1 MPQDSDWTTRGLD
14 YEPPQID
21 TSTAH
26 AARVYDYILGGKDNY
41 LPDREAG
48 EQLIRAEPSVQV
60 SVRQNR
66 LFLHRLTRYLAAEAG
81 ISQFL
86 DIGTGIPTSPNVHEI
101 AQQSNPA
108 ARVVYDNDP
117 IVLAHARALLTSSP
131 QGRVAYVHADMRRR
145 NGAGHT
151 DLTATLDLSRPT
163 ALLMLSTL
171 HLITDPVEARELLG
185 RYLAALVPGSYLAL
199 SVATTDSYSQA
210 TGMMQSVLR
219 SHGIP
224 VLQRTR
230 ARSITE
236 LFDGLELADPGV
248 VLVSQ
253 WRPDAGTVQAADAQV
268 GLYCGASRSN
278 DERAGTRETGNR
290 PSQSHGGPA
299 AMRTLTKDQRRE
311 I

>member
-41 LPDREAG
+41 LADREAG
-48 EQLIRAEPSVQV
+48 DQLIRAEPSVQV

-86 DIGTGIPTSPNVHEI
+86 DVGTGIPTSPNVHEI
-101 AQQSNPA
+101 AQQAVPA
-108 ARVVYDNDP
+108 ARVVYVDNDP

-131 QGRVAYVHADMRRR
+131 QGQVAYIPADMRD
-145 NGAGHT
+145 AAAVLAAPE
-151 DLTATLDLSRPT
+151 LTATLDLTRPA
-163 ALLMLSTL
+163 ALLLLSTL
-171 HLITDPVEARELLG
+171 HLVTDPVEARELLG
-185 RYLAALVPGSYLAL
+185 RYVAALAPGSYVAL
-199 SVATTDSYSQA
+199 SVATVDSYSAA
-210 TGMMQSVLR
+210 TGDEMKSVLR

-230 ARSITE
+230 AEVTT
-236 LFDGLELADPGV
+236 LFDGLELVDPGV

-253 WRPDAGTVQAADAQV
+253 WRPDADTLPPAGTQV
-268 GLYCGASRSN
+268 GLYCGVAVKR
-278 DERAGTRETGNR
+278 
-290 PSQSHGGPA
+290 
-299 AMRTLTKDQRRE
+299 
-311 I
+311 

>member
-1 MPQDSDWTTRGLD
+1 MPQDSDWTTRDLD

-101 AQQSNPA
+101 AQQAIPA
-108 ARVVYDNDP
+108 ARVVYVDNDP

-131 QGRVAYVHADMRRR
+131 QGQVAYLPADMRD
-145 NGAGHT
+145 AAAILT
-151 DLTATLDLSRPT
+151 APELTATLDLTRPA

-171 HLITDPVEARELLG
+171 HLVTDPVEARELLG
-185 RYLAALVPGSYLAL
+185 RYVAALAPGSYVAL
-199 SVATTDSYSQA
+199 SVSTVDSYSAA
-210 TGMMQSVLR
+210 TGDEMKSVLR

-230 ARSITE
+230 AEVTE
-236 LFDGLELADPGV
+236 LFDGLELIDPGV

-253 WRPDAGTVQAADAQV
+253 WRPDADTAPPAGAQV
-268 GLYCGASRSN
+268 GLYCGVAVKR
-278 DERAGTRETGNR
+278 
-290 PSQSHGGPA
+290 
-299 AMRTLTKDQRRE
+299 
-311 I
+311 

>member
-41 LPDREAG
+41 LPDREAA
-48 EQLIRAEPSVQV
+48 EQLIKADASVPLT
-60 SVRQNR
+60 VRQNR
-66 LFLHRLTRYLAAEAG
+66 LFLQRLTRYLAAEAG

-86 DIGTGIPTSPNVHEI
+86 DIGTGIPTPPNVHEV
-101 AQQSNPA
+101 AQQANPA
-108 ARVVYDNDP
+108 ARVVYVDNDP

-131 QGRVAYVHADMRRR
+131 QGQVAYVHGDMRD
-145 NGAGHT
+145 APSVLT
-151 DLTATLDLSRPT
+151 APELTATLDLTRPA

-185 RYLAALVPGSYLAL
+185 RYVAALAPGSYVAL
-199 SVATTDSYSQA
+199 SVATIDSYSA
-210 TGMMQSVLR
+210 TTGDEMQSALR

-230 ARSITE
+230 AEATA
-236 LFDGLELADPGV
+236 LFDGLELVDPGLV
-248 VLVSQ
+248 SVSQ
-253 WRPDAGTVQAADAQV
+253 WRPDAGSVPAAGAHV
-268 GLYCGASRSN
+268 GLYCGVAVKR
-278 DERAGTRETGNR
+278 
-290 PSQSHGGPA
+290 
-299 AMRTLTKDQRRE
+299 
-311 I
+311 